1 MNPRGMGG
9 FAVELF
15 ALGSAEHVSRLTDA
29 RNPLPGAAAPIRP
42 LV

>member
-1 MNPRGMGG
+1 
-9 FAVELF
+9 VELF
-15 ALGSAEHVSRLTDA
+15 ALGSAEHVSRLADA

>member
-1 MNPRGMGG
+1 MNPRSLGG

-15 ALGSAEHVSRLTDA
+15 ALGSAEHVSRLSDA
-29 RNPLPGAAAPIRP
+29 SNPLPGAAAPIRP